1 MNANQLET
9 WAAKCA
15 SHLTDDLP
23 RSAITEKVREAAAL
37 LTGIKAGLTAVTPD
51 GHEIAC
57 SVDAQLGSALLS
69 LRMLADRLQLGAV
82 YELTRTVEVDDDL
95 VDATSP
101 MYALTGDQLAA
112 IRAAG
117 FRAGVEAREPVLA

>member
-1 MNANQLET
+1 MNAVQLTE
-9 WAAKCA
+9 WANRAA
-15 SHLTDDLP
+15 TNISDPYD
-23 RSAITEKVREAAAL
+23 RGAVAEKVREAAAL
-37 LTGIKAGLTAVTPD
+37 LTGIKAGLTAATPD
-51 GHEIAC
+51 GHEIA
-57 SVDAQLGSALLS
+57 SAVDAQLGSALLS

-82 YELTRTVEVDDDL
+82 YEPTRTVEVDDDL

-112 IRAAG
+112 IRAAS